1 MSERKIQT
9 ISVPLGGKMDL
20 FLQDAK
26 KAGKNLSALVC
37 GIVERHETLYDDN
50 LTLEEELRHS
60 KHLAAKI
67 HAAAIIELEKDGSS
81 WTLHIPE
88 HEMRG
93 AGIMR
98 TYHFRKEERAQSTN
112 DS

>member
-26 KAGKNLSALVC
+26 RAGRNLSQLIC

-50 LTLEEELRHS
+50 FHLEGELKAS
-60 KHLAAKI
+60 KNLAAKI
-67 HAAAIIELEKDGSS
+67 HAAAITELEKDGSS
-81 WTLHIPE
+81 WVLHIPDYE
-88 HEMRG
+88 ARG
-93 AGIMR
+93 EGIMR
-98 TYHFRKEERAQSTN
+98 TFHFRMVDVAS
-112 DS
+112 DD

>member
-1 MSERKIQT
+1 MTERKIQT

-20 FLQDAK
+20 FLQDAR

-50 LTLEEELRHS
+50 LTLEEDLRHY
-60 KHLAAKI
+60 KRLAAKI
-67 HAAAIIELEKDGSS
+67 HAAAINELEKDGSS
-81 WTLHIPE
+81 WVLHIPDYE
-88 HEMRG
+88 ARG
-93 AGIMR
+93 EGIMR
-98 TYHFRKEERAQSTN
+98 TFHFRMVDRDQSDI

>member
-1 MSERKIQT
+1 
-9 ISVPLGGKMDL
+9 MDM

-26 KAGKNLSALVC
+26 KAGKNISTLVC

-50 LTLEEELRHS
+50 LTLQEELKHS

-67 HAAAIIELEKDGSS
+67 HAAAINQLESNGSN
-81 WTLHIPE
+81 WVLHIPQ

-98 TYHFRKEERAQSTN
+98 TFHFKEVHTVEETEQPE
-112 DS
+112 

>member
-1 MSERKIQT
+1 MSDRIIRT
-9 ISVPLGGKMDL
+9 ISVPRGGRMDM

-26 KAGKNLSALVC
+26 KAGKNISTLVC

-81 WTLHIPE
+81 WSLHIPE

-98 TYHFRKEERAQSTN
+98 TYHFRREEPAQSTT